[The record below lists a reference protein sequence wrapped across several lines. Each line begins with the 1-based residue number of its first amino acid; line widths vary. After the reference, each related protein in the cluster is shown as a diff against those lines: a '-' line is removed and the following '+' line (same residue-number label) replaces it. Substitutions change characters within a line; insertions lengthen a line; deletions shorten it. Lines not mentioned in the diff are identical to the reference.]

1 MDPSS
6 YPLVPSGGVCE
17 HSCVDCC
24 SNLYTTTQH
33 MSEATII
40 DFVPSPPSEIITLNA
55 GGELFHTLK
64 STLLRAGGLFKHMI
78 EHADQWPHD
87 ANGHIFLDRDPN
99 RFCILLN
106 WLRNWDRQF
115 THRIAPGM
123 YDELMHFRIHSRLL
137 RTHKVGMP
145 ILVEDDGAGV
155 IESMKLFTVT
165 VNGKEYPQSAFDGHK
180 LRRVS

>member
-1 MDPSS
+1 
-6 YPLVPSGGVCE
+6 
-17 HSCVDCC
+17 
-24 SNLYTTTQH
+24 

-40 DFVPSPPSEIITLNA
+40 DFVPSPVSEIVTLNA

-64 STLLRAGGLFKHMI
+64 STLVRAGGLLKHVV
-78 EHADQWPHD
+78 EHPDQFPRD
-87 ANGHIFLDRDPN
+87 ANGHIFLDRDPS

-123 YDELMHFRIHSRLL
+123 YDELMHFGIHARLL

-145 ILVEDDGAGV
+145 ILVEDDGAHV
-155 IESMKLFTVT
+155 IESMKLFTVS
-165 VNGKEYPQSAFDGHK
+165 VNGKEYPQGAFDGHK
-180 LRRVS
+180 LRRVSLKHM

>member
-1 MDPSS
+1 
-6 YPLVPSGGVCE
+6 
-17 HSCVDCC
+17 
-24 SNLYTTTQH
+24 

-40 DFVPSPPSEIITLNA
+40 DFVPSMSTEIVKLNA
-55 GGELFHTLK
+55 GGELFQTLK
-64 STLLRAGGLFKHMI
+64 STLVRAGGLLQRLV
-78 EHADQWPHD
+78 EHPEEWPHD

-115 THRIAPGM
+115 MHRIAPGM
-123 YDELMHFRIHSRLL
+123 YDELMHFGIHSRLL

-145 ILVEDDGAGV
+145 ILVEDEGAGV

-165 VNGKEYPQSAFDGHK
+165 VNGKEYPQAAFDGHK
-180 LRRVS
+180 LRRVSLKHT